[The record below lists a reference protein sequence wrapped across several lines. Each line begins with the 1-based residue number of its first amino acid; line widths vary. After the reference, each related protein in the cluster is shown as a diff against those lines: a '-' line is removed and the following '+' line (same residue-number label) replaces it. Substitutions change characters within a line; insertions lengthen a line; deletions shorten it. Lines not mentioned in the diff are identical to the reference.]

1 MKKLYNEPKV
11 RIEFPADVVTT
22 SLEVETGRVPFF
34 STAETIEG
42 MPYISTR
49 TRTKNGA
56 RHKRKERANR
66 AKTAQNVLSFPF
78 L

>member
-34 STAETIEG
+34 PVQRTAEG
-42 MPYISTR
+42 MLYISRQIEENYNTDG
-49 TRTKNGA
+49 N
-56 RHKRKERANR
+56 
-66 AKTAQNVLSFPF
+66 
-78 L
+78 